1 MSIVKQ
7 EDLDE
12 QRGVKREHELDSNL
26 TDELVHCIDKARLAQ
41 RYLGLGGSACTDIL
55 GKRLTPTKG
64 EQDVVFVSFQCE
76 SMGRIEKPQAGERA
90 RIHNIEISFVGS
102 AIHSNNS
109 HKNEKWSWAKNVTS
123 KRPTQKSRFQR
134 SQAIE
139 NTMLNIL
146 NEASSDGKRKVV
158 LVGHDL
164 PHISACLSEVDFD
177 PAVLP
182 YVIGTLD
189 TQDLQIAMN
198 YYRMKEQYQLSD
210 DYVMKRD
217 RNCPA
222 NVLDKLLELAT
233 VSLKARGEDD
243 DEKQINGGESH
254 YLNKHSQ
261 DEVLTAEDQE
271 RLLQESKGINVS
283 GRKSWW

>member
-1 MSIVKQ
+1 MFTLRACTYPLRHIFRDIVRCVSLHFSPQHHFTLIDLETLSLIWKTFHPSQTSVKMSIVKQ

-55 GKRLTPTKG
+55 GIRLTPTKG

-123 KRPTQKSRFQR
+123 KRPTQKSRFRR

-139 NTMLNIL
+139 NSKFIERT
-146 NEASSDGKRKVV
+146 
-158 LVGHDL
+158 
-164 PHISACLSEVDFD
+164 P
-177 PAVLP
+177 
-182 YVIGTLD
+182 
-189 TQDLQIAMN
+189 
-198 YYRMKEQYQLSD
+198 QL
-210 DYVMKRD
+210 Y
-217 RNCPA
+217 
-222 NVLDKLLELAT
+222 
-233 VSLKARGEDD
+233 GE
-243 DEKQINGGESH
+243 H
-254 YLNKHSQ
+254 
-261 DEVLTAEDQE
+261 
-271 RLLQESKGINVS
+271 
-283 GRKSWW
+283 